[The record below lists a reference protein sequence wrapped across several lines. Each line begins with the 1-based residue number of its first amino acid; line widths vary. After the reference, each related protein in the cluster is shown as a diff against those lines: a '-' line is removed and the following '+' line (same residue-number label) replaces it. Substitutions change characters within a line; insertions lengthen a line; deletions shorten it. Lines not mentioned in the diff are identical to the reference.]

1 MKFKIRSRIVR
12 DTIFLTFIQLILDS
26 SALLLNTFITR
37 KLGTT
42 AIGILSLM
50 GSFLSL
56 AVISCGNAY
65 LCTNRLISEELGSEN
80 GNPDRVLFHALRMC
94 GFLSIT
100 VSFIIFTSADFISEK
115 FFSGADMA
123 RAVRLMP
130 PALISGAIS
139 ACFKGYFN
147 ACRKSS
153 TGAFGDVLE
162 FAVKACVIV
171 VLTLS
176 GWGDVCSI
184 MIISIIA
191 GNFSS
196 LCYFLS
202 VYLVGHKKSS
212 HSGNMTFWNYVKYAI
227 PIMGGGI
234 LTSVLSS
241 TNDALIPMCLK
252 QYGDS
257 VNEALSL
264 FGIFE
269 AIVIPTLFFPSVV
282 LCSVSGIVVSEIAR
296 AKASGNRERI
306 ESLTSRL
313 ISLTLIYAIFSASV
327 LMKFGKPVG
336 VLLGGGEL
344 AGKIITFIAPV
355 VPFIYMEIILE
366 AIIKG
371 LGLQGFSSLN
381 YLAEYVVRITIVL
394 ILVPKTG
401 FWGIALSYYASN
413 IFGNCMR
420 FVKILKQTVTP
431 FRPVKDIIFPV
442 LYSFL
447 TMNASELLLKI
458 SGIKSPNV
466 LGMIIFTLVW
476 LVLYGSVFLI
486 IGREPDKKLTIKVS
500 ANT

>member
-171 VLTLS
+171 VQTLS
-176 GWGDVCSI
+176 GWGDDCSI
-184 MIISIIA
+184 M
-191 GNFSS
+191 N
-196 LCYFLS
+196 
-202 VYLVGHKKSS
+202 
-212 HSGNMTFWNYVKYAI
+212 
-227 PIMGGGI
+227 
-234 LTSVLSS
+234 
-241 TNDALIPMCLK
+241 
-252 QYGDS
+252 
-257 VNEALSL
+257 
-264 FGIFE
+264 
-269 AIVIPTLFFPSVV
+269 
-282 LCSVSGIVVSEIAR
+282 
-296 AKASGNRERI
+296 
-306 ESLTSRL
+306 
-313 ISLTLIYAIFSASV
+313 
-327 LMKFGKPVG
+327 
-336 VLLGGGEL
+336 
-344 AGKIITFIAPV
+344 
-355 VPFIYMEIILE
+355 
-366 AIIKG
+366 
-371 LGLQGFSSLN
+371 
-381 YLAEYVVRITIVL
+381 
-394 ILVPKTG
+394 
-401 FWGIALSYYASN
+401 
-413 IFGNCMR
+413 
-420 FVKILKQTVTP
+420 
-431 FRPVKDIIFPV
+431 
-442 LYSFL
+442 
-447 TMNASELLLKI
+447 
-458 SGIKSPNV
+458 
-466 LGMIIFTLVW
+466 
-476 LVLYGSVFLI
+476 
-486 IGREPDKKLTIKVS
+486 
-500 ANT
+500 